1 MPSKAVFLTA
11 AVFSSI
17 IFPFTAACQRQ
28 PPPPSAPPPGGRVV
42 TPTRPDSIQDS
53 GLYGYWTNMTQQGR
67 AGGALLGKVTIEGEV
82 LPWDPILVTVA
93 CQGNTMYTT
102 QTDAKGNF
110 VILPTKFPGEL
121 SQQGDRE

>member
-93 CQGNTMYTT
+93 CQGNTMRGSRIFL
-102 QTDAKGNF
+102 TDVLNDTGKVVGSFGRPAD
-110 VILPTKFPGEL
+110 LH
-121 SQQGDRE
+121 